1 MATIRQNRHRL
12 GSSYLKMLQREILQY
27 KYPQKEKLGII
38 NSYIEKDKQ
47 SRNSLPISNY
57 NGLSLSYVY
66 SCNKKRDEPSGGCVY
81 RQDTRILLSTSRC
94 HRLYTVLCRPGS
106 ILKEGGLA

>member
-38 NSYIEKDKQ
+38 NLYIEKDK

-57 NGLSLSYVY
+57 NCLSLSYVY

-94 HRLYTVLCRPGS
+94 HSFIQCYVGQAAF
-106 ILKEGGLA
+106 LKKVD